1 MDLSVRDIAEATGG
15 RILAGDP
22 EWTATSFSYDSR
34 SLESG
39 ACFFAL
45 QGNRDGHDFVR
56 DAFERGALV
65 AVVSRDPR
73 DAHRP
78 GARALILVDD
88 TLQALGACGRVARER
103 LVRAT
108 VVGITGS
115 AGKTSTKDLAAAAL
129 SRRFDVL
136 ASPGSFNNESGLP
149 LTLLAGTPRTEVV
162 VAEMGARFPGNI
174 RQLCEIARPR
184 IGVITNIGLAH
195 AAYLGDRE
203 AIARVKGE
211 LLDALPADGVAV
223 VNADDDAVER
233 LSRDRAFRVVPVGFS
248 VEPERGLRV
257 DDVHLDDDLRA
268 RFALSSPWGAATI
281 RLDVRG
287 LHQVLNAGLAAA
299 VALVLGVPLD
309 DVALGLEAARGASW
323 RMQLE
328 HSPAGVVVLN
338 DAYNASPATVE
349 AALRSFAHLPVIGR
363 RVAVLGEM
371 LELGS
376 FAAREHDRLGG
387 LAADLGVDA
396 LVAVGDGAR
405 PVAAG
410 ARRAGIEDVA
420 EVGSVRDALSAVVE
434 RVRPYD
440 AVLVKG
446 SRAVG
451 LEVVADALVS
461 GAADRADRADRA
473 ARAASG
479 AVADRVEQS
488 EPAS

>member
-1 MDLSVRDIAEATGG
+1 MDLSVGEIAEATGG
-15 RILAGDP
+15 RILTGDP
-22 EWTATSFSYDSR
+22 SWTASSFTYDSR
-34 SLESG
+34 ALEPG

-56 DAFERGALV
+56 DAFERGSLV
-65 AVVSRDPR
+65 AVVARDPG

-78 GARALILVDD
+78 GARALVQVDD
-88 TLQALGACGRVARER
+88 TLRALGACGRAARDR

-162 VAEMGARFPGNI
+162 VAEMGARFAGNI
-174 RQLCEIARPR
+174 RELCEIARPQ

-195 AAYLGDRE
+195 AEHLGGRD

-233 LSRDRAFRVVPVGFS
+233 LSRDRAFRVVPVGS
-248 VEPERGLRV
+248 AVDPERGVRV
-257 DDVHLDDDLRA
+257 GDVHLDDDLRA

-281 RLDVRG
+281 QLDVRG
-287 LHQVLNAGLAAA
+287 LHQVGNAGIAAA
-299 VALVLGVPLD
+299 VALVLGVPAD

-349 AALRSFAHLPVIGR
+349 AALRSFTHLPVRGR
-363 RVAVLGEM
+363 RIAVLGEM

-376 FAAREHDRLGG
+376 FAADEHRKLGT
-387 LAADLGVDA
+387 LAAHLGVDA
-396 LVAVGDGAR
+396 VVTVGDGAR
-405 PVAAG
+405 PVAVG
-410 ARRAGIEDVA
+410 ARGAGIDDVV
-420 EVGSVRDALSAVVE
+420 EVADVRDALSAVAE

-451 LEVVADALVS
+451 LEVVADALVA
-461 GAADRADRADRA
+461 GAADRGADAAGADL
-473 ARAASG
+473 
-479 AVADRVEQS
+479 VEQS
-488 EPAS
+488 EPAP